1 MKRLALTIV
10 VAVLAA
16 PATAA
21 AGPAHRDVSYDLD
34 SPPHAPGHNRLDI
47 YEPQGFDRPRPVAV
61 FAHGGAW
68 YAGDK
73 DNRTIPDK
81 ARVFNDAGYVF
92 VSINYRLS
100 PNPPQTSN
108 PSRVMFPDHPHDV
121 GEAIAWLRRNVA
133 RYGGDPKRL
142 VLLGHSAGAHLVS
155 LVATDGSYLDAY
167 DVERKRVLG
176 AVSLDTAAFD
186 LRGLGSGAT
195 SPVNTQVAWNAFGTP
210 AENAA
215 TGSWTAASPI
225 VHADPD
231 DPPFLLVTRDA
242 PRRRQDN
249 RAMAQAL
256 GQDPEDVMAVGLTH
270 EQINAALGDPAD
282 RSGETQAVM
291 EFANAVTRIP
301 HTRIRKHPRK
311 RLRTNGQRA
320 KVRFR
325 FTSGFEAASFECRL
339 DKRAYRRCDS
349 PKSYR
354 VKRGRHRFR
363 VRALNGALKG
373 DPESH
378 RFRVVGA
385 S

>member
-21 AGPAHRDVSYDLD
+21 AGPTHRDVSYDLD
-34 SPPHAPGHNRLDI
+34 SPPLAPGHNRLDI
-47 YEPQGFDRPRPVAV
+47 YEPQGFDGPRPVAV

-155 LVATDGSYLDAY
+155 LVATDDFYLDAY

-186 LRGLGSGAT
+186 LRGLGSGAM

-215 TGSWTAASPI
+215 TGSWTAGSPI

-231 DPPFLLVTRDA
+231 DPPFLFVTRGA
-242 PRRRQDN
+242 PRRLQDN
-249 RAMAQAL
+249 RSMAQAL
-256 GQDPEDVMAVGLTH
+256 GQDPEDVLIVPLTH
-270 EQINAALGDPAD
+270 EEVNAALGNPAD
-282 RSGETQAVM
+282 TSGETEAVM
-291 EFANAVTRIP
+291 AFANAVTRIP
-301 HTRIRKHPRK
+301 RLKLTGHPRK
-311 RLRTNGQRA
+311 RVRTASKR
-320 KVRFR
+320 KRVRFR
-325 FTSGFEAASFECRL
+325 FRSKLDGATFECRL
-339 DKRAYRRCDS
+339 DGRDYRRCDS
-349 PKSYR
+349 PKSGCAR
-354 VKRGRHRFR
+354 
-363 VRALNGALKG
+363 
-373 DPESH
+373 
-378 RFRVVGA
+378 
-385 S
+385 